1 MPSVIC
7 PTYPPLTSPA
17 LPRPISLPPYAPPVQ
32 LLTWLTLCPSASKP
46 LPHLSHLSLPLSSFT
61 LCILFS
67 CIINPALFLHTFPH
81 PSYLHTNSPSPRTT
95 FLTSLYFPCSHL
107 YPCPFCLSHLSKCS
121 ILSVTFSF
129 HPFLSLVKRSTS
141 VQSIPASL
149 STLLQYS
156 TVFLFLPAIFPLPS
170 KPSHHSSTTAF
181 VNLSFSIRIT

>member
-17 LPRPISLPPYAPPVQ
+17 LPPIYLPPYAPPVQ

-46 LPHLSHLSLPLSSFT
+46 LPHLSHFSLPLSSFT

-67 CIINPALFLHTFPH
+67 CITNPALFLHTFPH

-95 FLTSLYFPCSHL
+95 FLTSLSSPCSHL

-121 ILSVTFSF
+121 ILSATFSF
-129 HPFLSLVKRSTS
+129 HPFLSLVNRSTS

-149 STLLQYS
+149 A
-156 TVFLFLPAIFPLPS
+156 PPPLAT
-170 KPSHHSSTTAF
+170 HH
-181 VNLSFSIRIT
+181 